1 MLPSA
6 ASIQLA
12 KSYNPKDSGRLQSY
26 HKGRF
31 CDYYEL
37 MDTSWLAR
45 GMESRILF
53 IKARD
58 CAPQQRQHWK
68 VSMRCPCHTKG
79 AEGHRVD
86 GTEEMLPR
94 FG

>member
-6 ASIQLA
+6 ASLQLA

-26 HKGRF
+26 HKGRSY
-31 CDYYEL
+31 DYYEL

-45 GMESRILF
+45 GMESTILF

-58 CAPQQRQHWK
+58 CTT
-68 VSMRCPCHTKG
+68 TKTILKSFC
-79 AEGHRVD
+79 A
-86 GTEEMLPR
+86 MSLPHKR
-94 FG
+94 S